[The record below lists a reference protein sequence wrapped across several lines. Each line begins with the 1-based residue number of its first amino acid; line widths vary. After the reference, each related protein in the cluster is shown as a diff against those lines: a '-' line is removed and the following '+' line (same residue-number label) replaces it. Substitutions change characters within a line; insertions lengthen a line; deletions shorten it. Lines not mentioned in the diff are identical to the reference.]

1 MYVHFSINLLKVKKV
16 MEYKVTLR
24 ISSFIVKLP
33 FVKST
38 SLVLLAPYPD
48 NPSLAEN
55 LWFKFTYDLY
65 F

>member
-1 MYVHFSINLLKVKKV
+1 

-55 LWFKFTYDLY
+55 L
-65 F
+65 